1 MSYFV
6 PKKNKGVGAFV
17 CLSDEWVLHGGAMQ
31 RAMLKDKST
40 AIDANDFPLWKGLL
54 HLFQSL

>member
-1 MSYFV
+1 MSHFV
-6 PKKNKGVGAFV
+6 PKKNKGIGAFV

-40 AIDANDFPLWKGLL
+40 AINADDFTLWKGFL
-54 HLFQSL
+54 HLF